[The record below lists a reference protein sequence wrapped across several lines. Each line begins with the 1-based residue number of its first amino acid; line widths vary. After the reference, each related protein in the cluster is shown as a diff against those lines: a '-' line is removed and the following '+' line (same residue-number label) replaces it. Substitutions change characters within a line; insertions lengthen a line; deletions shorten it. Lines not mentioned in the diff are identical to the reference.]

1 MDETLRV
8 ITRGFGLV
16 AVSLVFMVFPAT
28 ARQASEA
35 ELGGAAFLL
44 VPVGGRAAALGQ
56 AAVADGGS
64 SESAFWNPAGLA
76 WLKGS
81 ELAVHHAATFISNN
95 TALSAYFA
103 AAGVGTFGVSAYLV
117 DYGSQEVIPL
127 QGGPASGKFSPKNVQ
142 LLASFATRVHGDFAF
157 GLNYKLIQLRLDCS
171 GDCALFPSVVGTT
184 HGVDVGVQYAPAG
197 SPLRIGA
204 VVRHAGLKLQLEDS
218 DQADPL
224 PTKLDIGFSYRVTL
238 PRPSPDVQPLDA
250 RFLIDIEND
259 WGTFNDPQARIGVE
273 LGYLD
278 LIRLRTGYA
287 LIDSEASG
295 PSVGLGV
302 TFGRFTVDF
311 ARVFYDSS
319 NFDEPVYIS
328 LRAGI

>member
-1 MDETLRV
+1 M
-8 ITRGFGLV
+8 TRGFGIAAVALV
-16 AVSLVFMVFPAT
+16 VVAFPAAT
-28 ARQASEA
+28 QQASEA

-76 WLKGS
+76 WLENG
-81 ELAVHHAATFISNN
+81 ELAVHHAATFISDN
-95 TALSAYFA
+95 TALSAYFVA
-103 AAGVGTFGVSAYLV
+103 SGVGVLGVSAYLV
-117 DYGSQEVIPL
+117 DYGSQEVITVP
-127 QGGPASGKFSPKNVQ
+127 GGPVTGRFSPKNIQ
-142 LLASFATRVHGDFAF
+142 LLASFATRVFSDLAF
-157 GLNYKLIQLRLDCS
+157 GVNYKLIQLRQDCS

-197 SPLRIGA
+197 SPIRIGA
-204 VVRHAGLKLQLEDS
+204 AVRHAGFKLQLEDS

-224 PTKLDIGFSYRVTL
+224 PTRLEVGVAYRVML
-238 PRPSPDVQPLDA
+238 PRSSPDLEPLDV
-250 RFLIDIEND
+250 RFLVDIEND
-259 WGTFNDPQARIGVE
+259 WGEFDDPRARIGIE
-273 LGYLD
+273 LGYAD

-302 TFGRFTVDF
+302 KLGRFSVDF
-311 ARVFYDSS
+311 SRVFYDSA

>member
-1 MDETLRV
+1 MRGCGWMA
-8 ITRGFGLV
+8 RGFELA
-16 AVSLVFMVFPAT
+16 AVSLVFVAFPA
-28 ARQASEA
+28 AAQEASDA

-64 SESAFWNPAGLA
+64 SEAAFWNPAGLA
-76 WLKGS
+76 WMERS
-81 ELAVHHAATFISNN
+81 ELAAHHAATFISDN
-95 TALSAYFA
+95 TALSAYFV

-117 DYGSQEVIPL
+117 DYGSQDVIPF
-127 QGGPASGKFSPKNVQ
+127 QGGPVSGKFSPKNVL

-157 GLNYKLIQLRLDCS
+157 GVNYKLIQLRQDCS

-204 VVRHAGLKLQLEDS
+204 VVRHAGFKLQLEDS

-224 PTKLDIGFSYRVTL
+224 PTRFDVGVSYRVTL
-238 PRPSPDVQPLDA
+238 PRPSPDVPPLDV
-250 RFLIDIEND
+250 RFLLDLEND
-259 WGTFNDPQARIGVE
+259 WGEFNDPQARIGVE
-273 LGYLD
+273 LGYVD
-278 LIRLRTGYA
+278 LIWLRTGYA
-287 LIDSEASG
+287 FVDSEASG

-302 TFGRFTVDF
+302 KLGRFSIDF
-311 ARVFYDSS
+311 SRVFYDSA